1 MVQII
6 LHTTANLKGSDIPYN
21 TQPQTLHCN
30 PSPALTSPSIFDN
43 RPALASQAPPGLSSP
58 SFSLRNAGTKRGY
71 ETRTA
76 SVPSTNRVPIYRI
89 RTPESS
95 DLPITA
101 TGDNPS
107 NHSLH
112 STYTRRAKTVR
123 TAHYLSCPPYPPS
136 KEIQC
141 LLAAAARQRVTADR
155 YAMLS
160 NHSTK
165 YTSQHH
171 TTAPHQ
177 RTRRSRLIA
186 RTDCNREEAMN
197 QGG

>member
-6 LHTTANLKGSDIPYN
+6 LHTTANLKGSDILYN

-76 SVPSTNRVPIYRI
+76 SVPNTNRVPIYRI

-123 TAHYLSCPPYPPS
+123 TAHYVTTYHAPLIPRPRRSNVYW
-136 KEIQC
+136 Q
-141 LLAAAARQRVTADR
+141 RQRGSGSLPIDTLC
-155 YAMLS
+155 YLPIPL
-160 NHSTK
+160 NTLHST
-165 YTSQHH
+165 TLLHLPRGLRG
-171 TTAPHQ
+171 A
-177 RTRRSRLIA
+177 A
-186 RTDCNREEAMN
+186 
-197 QGG
+197 